1 MGGVVLVVFVL
12 CGGGFCVDNGEFS
25 VGVDV
30 WVVVVV
36 DFVI

>member
-1 MGGVVLVVFVL
+1 MVSVL
-12 CGGGFCVDNGEFS
+12 CGGGFCVGSGGFSVGGGGFS

-30 WVVVVV
+30 WVVV